1 MYRYIIWKYN
11 IYYICN
17 DKVIFSP
24 EILFMLIIVCITTN
38 RTFRFRFHF
47 GIFESFLNRICILS
61 AANFI
66 INSNNNIKKVS

>member
-24 EILFMLIIVCITTN
+24 EIPFMLIIVCITT
-38 RTFRFRFHF
+38 
-47 GIFESFLNRICILS
+47 SQ

-66 INSNNNIKKVS
+66 IHSNNNIKKVS

>member
-24 EILFMLIIVCITTN
+24 EILLMLIIVCITTSQA
-38 RTFRFRFHF
+38 FRFGFHF
-47 GIFESFLNRICILS
+47 GIFESLFNRIRVLS

-66 INSNNNIKKVS
+66 IDSNNNIKKS